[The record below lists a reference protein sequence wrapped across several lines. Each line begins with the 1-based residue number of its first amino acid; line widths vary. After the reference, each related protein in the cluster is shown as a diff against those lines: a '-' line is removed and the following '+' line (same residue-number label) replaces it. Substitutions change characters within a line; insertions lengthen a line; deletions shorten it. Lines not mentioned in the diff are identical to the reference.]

1 MIIKYLGLLGLGM
14 SLTVSAADLRLDN
27 VRLNEL
33 AKLGYTEI
41 LNADFIADNDF
52 NNESKTVSVYL
63 KNKTDKELKNSIN
76 SLIDAAGYDVNEKG
90 GIIRISKKLLN
101 ETPDLTP
108 FYYKPKY
115 RDVVYLSDQLSGLFK
130 TGNFTFKRQI
140 QSGTKDTDKGGVQNV
155 GNNAQ
160 SVISKPLDAFIF
172 NGTKNEINAL
182 QGLLK
187 VLDVPDDQVQ
197 ITAYLYEVSN
207 SDLKQSSFSLAASLL
222 GDVFKINIGGD
233 TLNNSISFKSGNFQ
247 AAISALAADSRFNV
261 ISSPLLMVKNRQ
273 KGSFNVGAETPVLG
287 NVSYQNNGQAV
298 QSVEYKPS
306 GVILD
311 LTPVFRDSG
320 IELTIHHQISNFVTT
335 STGVNNSPT
344 LIKRELNTVV
354 NAGFQ
359 DVILLGGLSELK
371 ETKSKSGLW
380 FLPDLLHSK
389 TQDSSKSDILLLLH
403 VNKI

>member
-1 MIIKYLGLLGLGM
+1 MIKYLFLFLLPF
-14 SLTVSAADLRLDN
+14 TASAADLRLDN

-33 AKLGYTEI
+33 AKLGYSQI
-41 LNADFIADNDF
+41 LDIDFIADNDF

-63 KNKTDKELKNSIN
+63 KNKTNAQLKSSIN
-76 SLIDAAGYDVNEKG
+76 SLIEAAGYDVIEKG
-90 GIIRISKKLLN
+90 GAVVISKKQSDQL
-101 ETPDLTP
+101 PDLTP

-115 RDVVYLSDQLSGLFK
+115 RDVVYLTDQLSGLFK
-130 TGNFTFKRQI
+130 TGNFTFKRQV
-140 QSGTKDTDKGGVQNV
+140 QSASNKDTDKAGVQAPVNS
-155 GNNAQ
+155 AQ
-160 SVISKPLDAFIF
+160 SLVTKPLDAFIF
-172 NGTKNEINAL
+172 NGTNNEINAL

-187 VLDVPDDQVQ
+187 VLDVPDEQVQ

-207 SDLKQSSFSLAASLL
+207 NDLKQSSFTLAASLL
-222 GDVFKINIGGD
+222 GDKFKVNLGGEV
-233 TLNNSISFKSGNFQ
+233 LNNSISFNSGNFK

-261 ISSPLLMVKNRQ
+261 VSSPVLTVKNRQ

-320 IELTIHHQISNFVTT
+320 IELTIHHQISNFVQT

-344 LIKRELNTVV
+344 LIKRELTTVV
-354 NAGFQ
+354 NSGFQ

>member
-1 MIIKYLGLLGLGM
+1 MIIKYVGFLALGM
-14 SLTVSAADLRLDN
+14 SLSVSAADLRLDN

-33 AKLGYTEI
+33 AKLGYSQI
-41 LNADFIADNDF
+41 LDIDFIADNDF
-52 NNESKTVSVYL
+52 NNEDKTVTLYL
-63 KNKTDKELKNSIN
+63 KNKTNAQLKSSIS
-76 SLIDAAGYDVNEKG
+76 SLIEAAGYDVIEKG
-90 GIIRISKKLLN
+90 GAVLISKKRVDVQ
-101 ETPDLTP
+101 PDLIP

-115 RDVVYLSDQLSGLFK
+115 RDVVYLTDQVSGLFK
-130 TGNFTFKRQI
+130 TGNFTFKRQV
-140 QSGTKDTDKGGVQNV
+140 QSSSKETDKAGVQNV
-155 GNNAQ
+155 GTNAQ

-172 NGTKNEINAL
+172 NGTKNEIVAL
-182 QGLLK
+182 ESLLK
-187 VLDVPDDQVQ
+187 LLDVPDEQVQ

-207 SDLKQSSFSLAASLL
+207 TDLKQSSFSLAAGLL
-222 GDVFKINIGGD
+222 GDIFNINIGGQL
-233 TLNNSISFKSGNFQ
+233 LNNSISFKSVNFQ

-354 NAGFQ
+354 NSGFQ
-359 DVILLGGLSELK
+359 DVILLGGLSETK